1 MGGSMQLCS
10 ADNSLVVFLDIQE
23 RLIAAIEGKSATTIV
38 NNASR
43 LLQAA
48 HMLSIPVL
56 FTEQYSEKLG
66 STHRTLLDA
75 KPPESRMIKK
85 SSFSAYENEDF
96 RKYLEMSGRREVILC
111 GMEAHACV
119 LQTAFALLADGYSVY
134 VVEDATCSRIEQ
146 NKENGLKRIQIAG
159 AQIINCESVLYE
171 WVRDSSHPRFRE
183 IIQKLIARA

>member
-1 MGGSMQLCS
+1 MGKGMQLCS

-23 RLIAAIEGKSATTIV
+23 RLIAAIEGKRAATIV

-66 STHRTLLDA
+66 GTHRTLIDA
-75 KPPESRMIKK
+75 KPPESRMIEK

-96 RKYLEMSGRREVILC
+96 RKYLKMSGRREIILC

-119 LQTAFALLADGYSVY
+119 LQTAFALLSDDYSVY

-146 NKENGLKRIQIAG
+146 NKENGIKRIQVAG
-159 AQIINCESVLYE
+159 AQITNCESVLYE

-183 IIQKLIARA
+183 IIQKLIART

>member
-1 MGGSMQLCS
+1 MGSSMKLCS
-10 ADNSLVVFLDIQE
+10 AENSLVVFLDIQE
-23 RLIAAIEGKSATTIV
+23 KLIAAVEGKSATTVV

-48 HMLSIPVL
+48 HMLAIPVL

-66 STHRTLLDA
+66 NTHRTLLDA
-75 KPPESRMIKK
+75 KPPESRMIEK

-96 RKYLEMSGRREVILC
+96 HKYLEISGRREIILC
-111 GMEAHACV
+111 GMEAHVSV
-119 LQTAFALLADGYSVY
+119 LQTAFALLADGYTVY

-146 NKENGLKRIQIAG
+146 NKDNGLKRVQTAG
-159 AQIINCESVLYE
+159 AQISNCESVLYE

-183 IIQKLIARA
+183 IIQKLIVRT